1 MYFDRILKIKKTRFF
16 TLFFLIGIFLI
27 LFLSWKVNPNLKE
40 LPFIPEWL
48 SNWTDHRR
56 NVSLRTA
63 IPFLGLGILVGTYI
77 NYFRRTVLNTWF
89 FAWLIL
95 FGVVLLAEAG
105 QFFLPSRSPDSED
118 LFWGGIGAAI
128 GLTLTFLTL
137 KLINRIRTI
146 HFGNKK
152 E

>member
-1 MYFDRILKIKKTRFF
+1 MIYFK
-16 TLFFLIGIFLI
+16 
-27 LFLSWKVNPNLKE
+27 N
-40 LPFIPEWL
+40 
-48 SNWTDHRR
+48 
-56 NVSLRTA
+56 
-63 IPFLGLGILVGTYI
+63 
-77 NYFRRTVLNTWF
+77 TVLNTWF

-105 QFFLPSRSPDSED
+105 QFFLPSRSPDFED

-137 KLINRIRTI
+137 KLINRIRKI
-146 HFGNKK
+146 HFANKK